1 MPNRATEG
9 GDNVETN
16 NQNFSLEEL
25 QRKADELEE
34 EARRLRALI
43 QLITLL
49 ESGEEVG
56 SVI

>member
-1 MPNRATEG
+1 M
-9 GDNVETN
+9 ETN